1 MKLSRRPIAIAGCS
15 LAVIIAV
22 VTLGSRFTIDAGAY
36 KNRFE
41 TAASNPLGLKI
52 RVRGPFAVA
61 FTGRIHLV
69 ASDLRVLNSRGE
81 ELLTAERATI
91 AVAVLPLLINQH
103 RIHQITLMHPKLHI
117 DCDRQGVLNWAE
129 REGPRGPIP
138 VLAGTRLSLLGATV
152 QYKDAA
158 SGTAIEAFDVN
169 TDIGG
174 IRRRGSNTANL
185 LAGLSFHGKVR
196 CKEIKAATM
205 SVADVDVVVKARN
218 GTVGFDPIAWRVFGG
233 KGLASFRAELSDSIP
248 RYRLRGTLSGFEIN
262 ECLRTLSPD
271 TIATGTMD
279 FSANLAS
286 SGRAPAEWTRS
297 LDGDVILRGHEIK
310 LRGRDLDH
318 DFARFES
325 SQHLDLSDVGSFFF
339 VGPLGM
345 VATKGYDFARLIGHS
360 DHGTH
365 IRTIVSS
372 WDVEGG
378 ELKAKDAAMAT
389 DKNRVALRG
398 RLDFEHQRFD
408 SVTVAIVDK
417 DGCAKIRQE
426 LRGTFQKPELTK
438 PTILMSLLGPA
449 RKVVTS
455 VKDLLPG
462 GPCEIFYA
470 GSVPPPE

>member
-1 MKLSRRPIAIAGCS
+1 MKASRRSIAIAAGL
-15 LAVIIAV
+15 LAVITAV
-22 VTLGSRFTIDAGAY
+22 VTLGSRFTVDASAY
-36 KNRFE
+36 KGLFE
-41 TAASNPLGLKI
+41 TSASLPLGLQV

-69 ASDLRVLNSRGE
+69 ARDLRVLNSRGAE
-81 ELLTAERATI
+81 ILTAERATI
-91 AVAVLPLLINQH
+91 AVAVLPLLINQ
-103 RIHQITLMHPKLHI
+103 RRVHQITLMRPRLHFER
-117 DCDRQGVLNWAE
+117 DRHGVLNWAQ
-129 REGPRGPIP
+129 REEPRGPIP
-138 VLAGTRLSLLGATV
+138 VLAGTRLSLLGGTV
-152 QYKDAA
+152 RYEDAV
-158 SGTAIEAFDVN
+158 SGTTLEATDVN
-169 TDIGG
+169 ANVSG
-174 IRRRGSNTANL
+174 IRRRGSHAASL
-185 LAGLSFHGKVR
+185 LAGLSFRGKLR
-196 CKEIKAATM
+196 CREIKTRTV
-205 SVADVDVVVKARN
+205 SIADVNVLAKARG
-218 GTVGFDPIAWRVFGG
+218 GTLEFDPIAWRAFGG

-248 RYRLRGTLSGFEIN
+248 RYRLRGALSGFEIN

-271 TIATGTMD
+271 TIATGAMD

-286 SGRAPAEWTRS
+286 NGRSPAEWSRS
-297 LDGDVILRGHEIK
+297 LDGDVILRGREIK

-365 IRTIVSS
+365 IRSIVSS
-372 WDVEGG
+372 WDVRGG
-378 ELKAKDAAMAT
+378 ELKANDVAMAT
-389 DKNRVALRG
+389 NKNRVALRG